1 MGLSIVSIKRS
12 EVEGK
17 TEFEEYKELIE
28 FLLKK
33 PVEMYAL
40 GNTYSN
46 SIVEDLSIELENYKH
61 QTRLFELPEKLEKQ
75 IPELEKIIA
84 VCKNWDLYFCIY

>member
-17 TEFEEYKELIE
+17 NEFEEYIPLME
-28 FLLKK
+28 
-33 PVEMYAL
+33 AL
-40 GNTYSN
+40 GCSPKDYKDHYNPYN
-46 SIVEDLSIELENYKH
+46 KSIVTDLEEAIKNSKDYPKDFSLTEE
-61 QTRLFELPEKLEKQ
+61 QEKQ